1 MLQAGATREYVV
13 IALVV
18 RSRNARGQEKP
29 FGDVFG
35 GQQAGP
41 QADRCAEEGDDDD
54 QRLLPPQNGYE
65 LAKVDFVFSNYG
77 GGGSG
82 ERAA

>member
-1 MLQAGATREYVV
+1 MTC
-13 IALVV
+13 LV
-18 RSRNARGQEKP
+18 E
-29 FGDVFG
+29 
-35 GQQAGP
+35 QQAGP

-77 GGGSG
+77 GGGGVVSG
-82 ERAA
+82 LHDEWLGGRFQIIS